1 MRHLNQNI
9 KLLKLSRKLLILA
22 HAIASAIAIGLG
34 SCAPT
39 SAPSGSESPK
49 RRLPQPQMRSYR
61 LFSSRNSLKAVA
73 GDRAE

>member
-9 KLLKLSRKLLILA
+9 KLLKLSRKVA
-22 HAIASAIAIGLG
+22 HPCSLIASALAIGLG

-49 RRLPQPQMRSYR
+49 RRLPAA
-61 LFSSRNSLKAVA
+61 K
-73 GDRAE
+73 